1 MFQTLMK
8 VIVDEAVFVI
18 DRVRILTESAYVL
31 RFSRNGMQFSPGQHL
46 VLGFP
51 GSAELREYSIY
62 SGIRDDFL
70 EVLIKEVD
78 EGVVSRQLKTIQ
90 EGESLEVRGPYGFFL
105 TGAAGSKPDKMLFLS
120 SGTGIAPFHSFV
132 KSYPEAD
139 YRIIHGVRN
148 MSEAYDLKV
157 YQRDR
162 CTVCTSRDEKGDFFG
177 RLTDYLLET
186 DLDPA
191 CQVYLCGNSNMIF
204 DAMDILRAR
213 GIQQRQIFTEV
224 YF

>member
-1 MFQTLMK
+1 MK
-8 VIVDEAVFVI
+8 VNVDEAVFVI
-18 DRVRILTESAYVL
+18 DRVRNLTESTYVL
-31 RFSRNGMQFSPGQHL
+31 RFSRNGMQFNPGQHL
-46 VLGFP
+46 VLGLP

-62 SGIRDDFL
+62 SGIQDDFL

-78 EGVVSRQLKTIQ
+78 EGVVSRQLKTIDK
-90 EGESLEVRGPYGFFL
+90 GESLEVRGPYGFFL
-105 TGAAGSKPDKMLFLS
+105 TGAADTSPGKMLFLS

-132 KSYPEAD
+132 RSYPGAD

-148 MSEAYDLKV
+148 MSEAYDLKD

-186 DLDPA
+186 DLDPD
-191 CQVYLCGNSNMIF
+191 CKVYLCGNSNMIF
-204 DAMDILRAR
+204 DAMDILRKR
-213 GIQQRQIFTEV
+213 GIQQKQIFTEV